1 MKKLLLV
8 VTLLFM
14 GIGASV
20 SVNAQQ
26 SKEYK
31 KQQAAYQK
39 DAEKVAK
46 KQAKELKKQ
55 KWEYSGTLPLEM
67 ALTNFYLETED
78 FGGTK
83 KGIDHEVIAAT
94 MSSGEKSLLLNA
106 QAIYAQE
113 VQAMLGADLVNSTNS
128 SNEAAMEE
136 YIARVAAKVR
146 HEFNGDITRS
156 ILLKKRN
163 PNGKGYTIRGYF
175 LIDEN
180 AGRLRAKRVAEAIE
194 NNNGVIDGIMEK
206 VFGEDQK

>member
-20 SVNAQQ
+20 NVNAQQ

-83 KGIDHEVIAAT
+83 KGIDHE
-94 MSSGEKSLLLNA
+94 
-106 QAIYAQE
+106 
-113 VQAMLGADLVNSTNS
+113 
-128 SNEAAMEE
+128 
-136 YIARVAAKVR
+136 
-146 HEFNGDITRS
+146 
-156 ILLKKRN
+156 
-163 PNGKGYTIRGYF
+163 
-175 LIDEN
+175 
-180 AGRLRAKRVAEAIE
+180 
-194 NNNGVIDGIMEK
+194 
-206 VFGEDQK
+206 